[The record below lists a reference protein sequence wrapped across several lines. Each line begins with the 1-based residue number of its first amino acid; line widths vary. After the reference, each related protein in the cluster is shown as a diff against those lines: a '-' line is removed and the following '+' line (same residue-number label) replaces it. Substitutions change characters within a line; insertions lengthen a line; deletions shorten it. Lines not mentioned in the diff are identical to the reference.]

1 MNNRTYRVI
10 IRKEP
15 EGSFTAIVPTL
26 KGCITWGETIEEAML
41 MAKEAIEVMI
51 ESMEIHHIPIFDDSE
66 TIEYSVNIPV
76 SQELVLA

>member
-1 MNNRTYRVI
+1 MQNRTYRVI

-15 EGSFTAIVPTL
+15 EGSYTAIVPTL

-51 ESMEIHHIPIFDDSE
+51 ESMEANHIPIADDSE
-66 TIEYSVNIPV
+66 TVEYSVSVPMNQP
-76 SQELVLA
+76 LALA